1 MKTALKKRID
11 VAAGREPADLV
22 LKNAQIVNVF
32 TSEIIKGDVA
42 IQDGLIAGIGNYE
55 GRETLDLEWAYL
67 SPGLI
72 DGHVHLESA
81 MVAPAEFARAVVPR
95 GTTAVV
101 ADPHEIANV
110 AGIQGIQY
118 ILEATKELPLDVR
131 VMLPS
136 CVPATSFENAGAVLK
151 ADDLAPLYGE
161 ERVLGL
167 GELMDYPGVV
177 GGEAAI
183 LDKIVGA
190 GGRVMDGHGPI
201 IEKKELNAYVTAGI
215 QTEHECSTADEM
227 LERLRLGMYILIRE
241 GSAARNL
248 KELVKLVNRENL
260 RRCLFCTD
268 DKHPEDLLQR
278 GHIDNNLRMAVE
290 EGIDPVAAIQMATI
304 NAAECYGMKRV
315 GAVAPGYRADLVVF
329 DNLRD
334 FNAQKVFREGKLVA
348 RDGKALFESGPQG
361 TNLVSQTVHLPPLT
375 AAQLKLALSSDIV
388 HVIQLQ
394 PHSLVTRKTVRKVNV
409 EEGGFAYHR
418 SLDIL
423 KMAVIERHHATGQ
436 MGLGLVE
443 GFGLKQGAIA
453 TTIGHDSHNLIVI
466 GDNDTDMLL
475 AVETLRQVGGGITLC
490 SQGETLQTLPLPI
503 GGLMSDAPLEEV
515 NQQLMAMLR
524 LAHEKLCVSHDID
537 PFMTLSFLA
546 LPVIPEI
553 KLTDMGLFDV
563 NAFAF
568 MDIHVKE

>member
-1 MKTALKKRID
+1 MNMTLKKRID
-11 VAAGREPADLV
+11 VAAGREPAELV
-22 LKNAQIVNVF
+22 LKNARIINVF
-32 TSEIIKGDVA
+32 TSEIIEGDIAV
-42 IQDGLIAGIGNYE
+42 QNGLIAGIGSYQGLE
-55 GRETLDLEWAYL
+55 EIDLEGAYV

-81 MVAPAEFARAVVPR
+81 MVTPAEFARAVVPR
-95 GTTAVV
+95 GTTTVV

-110 AGIQGIQY
+110 AGIKGIRY
-118 ILEATKELPLDVR
+118 ILEATEELPLDVR

-151 ADDLAPLYGE
+151 ADDLAPLYDE

-183 LDKIVGA
+183 LDKIIGA
-190 GGRVMDGHGPI
+190 GDRVMDGHGPL
-201 IEKKELNAYVTAGI
+201 IEKQALNAYVTAGI

-227 LERLRLGMYILIRE
+227 LERLRLGMYVLIRE

-248 KELVKLVNRENL
+248 KDLVKVVNRENL

-329 DNLRD
+329 NNLRD
-334 FNAQKVFREGKLVA
+334 FRALKVFRQGKLVA
-348 RDGKALFESGPQG
+348 SEGTPHFQSGLQQN
-361 TNLVSQTVHLPPLT
+361 NLVSQTVHLPDLSRE
-375 AAQLKLALSSDIV
+375 QLKLKLSTDIV
-388 HVIQLQ
+388 HVIQLM

-409 EEGGFAYHR
+409 VDGCFAYHP

-423 KMAVIERHHATGQ
+423 KMAVIERHHATGHI
-436 MGLGLVE
+436 GLGLVE
-443 GFGLKQGAIA
+443 GFGLRHGAIA

-466 GDNDTDMLL
+466 GDNDDDMLM
-475 AVETLRQVGGGITLC
+475 AIETLRQTGGGITIC
-490 SQGETLQTLPLPI
+490 SQGEALQTLPLPM
-503 GGLMSDAPLEEV
+503 GGLMSEASLEEV
-515 NQQLMAMLR
+515 NEQLKHMLQMAY
-524 LAHEKLCVSHDID
+524 HQLCVSREID

-568 MDIHVKE
+568 MDICVEE

>member
-1 MKTALKKRID
+1 MNMTLKKRID
-11 VAAGREPADLV
+11 VAAGREPAELV
-22 LKNAQIVNVF
+22 LKNARIINVF
-32 TSEIIKGDVA
+32 TSEIIEGDIAV
-42 IQDGLIAGIGNYE
+42 QNGLIAGIGSYQGLE
-55 GRETLDLEWAYL
+55 EIDLEGAYV

-81 MVAPAEFARAVVPR
+81 MVTPAEFARAVVPR
-95 GTTAVV
+95 GTTTVV

-110 AGIQGIQY
+110 AGIKGIRY
-118 ILEATKELPLDVR
+118 ILEATEELPLDVR

-151 ADDLAPLYGE
+151 ADDLAPLYDE

-183 LDKIVGA
+183 LDKIIGA
-190 GGRVMDGHGPI
+190 GDRVMDGHGPL
-201 IEKKELNAYVTAGI
+201 IEKQALNAYVTAGI

-227 LERLRLGMYILIRE
+227 LERLRLGMYVLIRE

-248 KELVKLVNRENL
+248 KELVKVVNRENL

-329 DNLRD
+329 NNLRD
-334 FNAQKVFREGKLVA
+334 FRALKVFRQGKLVA
-348 RDGKALFESGPQG
+348 SEGTPHFQSGLQQN
-361 TNLVSQTVHLPPLT
+361 NLVSQTVHLPDLSRE
-375 AAQLKLALSSDIV
+375 QLKLKLSTDIV
-388 HVIQLQ
+388 HVIQLM

-409 EEGGFAYHR
+409 VDGCFAYHP

-423 KMAVIERHHATGQ
+423 KMAVIERHHATGHI
-436 MGLGLVE
+436 GLGLVE
-443 GFGLKQGAIA
+443 GFGLRHGAIA

-466 GDNDTDMLL
+466 GDNDDDMLM
-475 AVETLRQVGGGITLC
+475 AIETLRQTGGGITIC
-490 SQGETLQTLPLPI
+490 SQGEALQTLPLPM
-503 GGLMSDAPLEEV
+503 GGLMSEASLEEV
-515 NQQLMAMLR
+515 NEQLKHMLQMAY
-524 LAHEKLCVSHDID
+524 HQLCVSREID

-568 MDIHVKE
+568 MDICVEE